1 VLQLFGASGIPQFLK
16 PPYSSFHQGR
26 LLFRFSSGRTT
37 TLGIYYYHCWQTT
50 GRSSVTSAW
59 PGELHPGVQVRA
71 PADWRKEVCSART
84 AAMALCS
91 CAISR
96 RNRMMMRRD
105 GIMPLLARLMKSDSP
120 QLLSPVVGIVK
131 EFAKEVHKET

>member
-1 VLQLFGASGIPQFLK
+1 M
-16 PPYSSFHQGR
+16 
-26 LLFRFSSGRTT
+26 
-37 TLGIYYYHCWQTT
+37 
-50 GRSSVTSAW
+50 TSAW
-59 PGELHPGVQVRA
+59 PGELPSGMEMRA
-71 PADWRKEVCSART
+71 PTDWRKEVCSART

-120 QLLSPVVGIVK
+120 LLLSPVVGIVK
-131 EFAKEVHKET
+131 EFAKEVNKTIVKLSILLLAVNTVSVAVCYA